1 MTNTYVAVA
10 CYLNDGS
17 SRIFAVDSTDAAI
30 AADPTF
36 QALTDVITGNSLGD
50 SAQGRTIVKVMAT
63 CENFVTS
70 QGILFV
76 DQQNNVVGSVGAI
89 NPEQQQ
95 PMWEPVAIPV
105 QLNYTCKV
113 LTKASVE

>member
-1 MTNTYVAVA
+1 MTSTYVAVA

-17 SRIFAVDSTDAAI
+17 SRIFAVDATDHASTYAE
-30 AADPTF
+30 
-36 QALTDVITGNSLGD
+36 LVDVITSNSLGD

-63 CENFVTS
+63 CENFIHS
-70 QGILFV
+70 PGIVFV

-95 PMWEPVAIPV
+95 PMWEPCAIPV

-113 LTKASVE
+113 LTQASVA